1 MYGRL
6 VVQSSRIFGAI
17 TSKILNMRLTLDALQ
32 VIDAIDRHGSF
43 AAAGEALFRVPSAVT
58 YAVRKLEDDL
68 GVALFDRSGRRAA
81 LTPAG
86 QELLQRGRH
95 LLAAAED
102 LEASTRRA
110 ATGWEAELRIAV
122 DDIIPID
129 LLLPIIQRFY
139 ADNGQTRI
147 RVLREVLGGPW
158 DALADDRADLAVG
171 APGDVPSGQVLRT
184 APLGEVQFV
193 FVVAPGHPLADIPEP
208 VSIDSLREHRAIVVT
223 DTSRRLSARSSGFLP
238 EQPIL
243 ALPSLADKL
252 AAQLAGLGVGFLPQC
267 LAAQHLQAGHLVRRQ
282 VAINRG
288 DIPLH
293 LAWRP
298 EHHGNALQWFVG
310 NIQHDEALQNYLAG

>member
-1 MYGRL
+1 
-6 VVQSSRIFGAI
+6 
-17 TSKILNMRLTLDALQ
+17 MRLTLDALQ

-68 GVALFDRSGRRAA
+68 GVALFDRSGRRAS

-86 QELLQRGRH
+86 RELLERGRH

-110 ATGWEAELRIAV
+110 ATGWEAELRLAV
-122 DDIIPID
+122 DDIIPIQR
-129 LLLPIIQRFY
+129 LLPIIDSFY
-139 ADNGQTRI
+139 TENGQTRI

-171 APGDVPSGQVLRT
+171 APGDIPSGQVLRT
-184 APLGEVQFV
+184 APLGQSNFV
-193 FVVAPGHPLADIPEP
+193 FVVAPGHPLADVPEP
-208 VSIDSLREHRAIVVT
+208 VGVDELRRHRAVVVT
-223 DTSRRLSARSSGFLP
+223 DTSRRLSARSSGYLP

-252 AAQLAGLGVGFLPQC
+252 AAQRAGLGVGFLPRC
-267 LAAQHLQAGHLVRRQ
+267 LVADDLQAGTLLERQ
-282 VAINRG
+282 VAIARAN
-288 DIPLH
+288 IPLH

-298 EHHGNALQWFVG
+298 EHHGNALQWFVRK
-310 NIQHDEALQNYLAG
+310 IQADEHLHTYLAQ

>member
-1 MYGRL
+1 
-6 VVQSSRIFGAI
+6 
-17 TSKILNMRLTLDALQ
+17 MRLTLDALQ

-58 YAVRKLEDDL
+58 YSVRKLEDDL
-68 GVALFDRSGRRAA
+68 GVALFDRSGRRAM

-86 QELLQRGRH
+86 RELLDRGRH

-129 LLLPIIQRFY
+129 VLLPVIADFY

-147 RVLREVLGGPW
+147 RLLREVLGGPW

-171 APGDVPSGQVLRT
+171 APGDMPSGLVLKT
-184 APLGEVQFV
+184 APLGQASFIFV
-193 FVVAPGHPLADIPEP
+193 LSPQHPLADAPEP
-208 VSIDSLREHRAIVVT
+208 IDVDALRQHRAVVVS

-243 ALPSLADKL
+243 ALPGLAEKL
-252 AAQLAGLGVGFLPQC
+252 AAQLAGLGVGFLPRC
-267 LAAQHLQAGHLVRRQ
+267 LVAEHLAAGTLIERQ
-282 VAINRG
+282 VAITRG
-288 DIPLH
+288 TTPLH

-310 NIQHDEALQNYLAG
+310 KIQDDETLRNYLAR

>member
-1 MYGRL
+1 M
-6 VVQSSRIFGAI
+6 
-17 TSKILNMRLTLDALQ
+17 KLTLDALQ

-58 YAVRKLEDDL
+58 YSVRKLEDDL
-68 GVALFDRSGRRAA
+68 GVALFDRAGRRAT

-86 QELLQRGRH
+86 RELLERGRH

-122 DDIIPID
+122 DDIIPVEQI
-129 LLLPIIQRFY
+129 LRIIERFY
-139 ADNGQTRI
+139 ADNGETRI

-184 APLGEVQFV
+184 APLGEAEFV
-193 FVVAPGHPLADIPEP
+193 FVVAPGHPLASAPEP
-208 VSIDSLREHRAIVVT
+208 IEVDALRHHRAVVVT

-252 AAQLAGLGVGFLPQC
+252 AAQLAGLGVGFLPHC
-267 LAAQHLQAGHLVRRQ
+267 LVAQHIADGRLIQRQ

-288 DIPLH
+288 NIPLH

-310 NIQHDEALQNYLAG
+310 NIQADEVLHAYLAR

>member
-1 MYGRL
+1 
-6 VVQSSRIFGAI
+6 
-17 TSKILNMRLTLDALQ
+17 MRLTLDALQ
-32 VIDAIDRHGSF
+32 VLDAIDRHGSF

-68 GVALFDRSGRRAA
+68 GVALFDRSGRRAT

-86 QELLQRGRH
+86 QELLDRGRH

-110 ATGWEAELRIAV
+110 ATGWEAELRVAV
-122 DDIIPID
+122 DDIIPIEA
-129 LLLPIIQRFY
+129 LLPIIDRFY
-139 ADNGQTRI
+139 RDNGQTRI

-171 APGDVPSGQVLRT
+171 APGDVPSGQILRT
-184 APLGEVQFV
+184 APLGVAQFV
-193 FVVAPGHPLADIPEP
+193 FAIAPTHALASAKQPI
-208 VSIDSLREHRAIVVT
+208 SLETLRQHRAVVVS

-243 ALPSLADKL
+243 ALPSLRDKL
-252 AAQLAGLGVGFLPQC
+252 AAQLSGLGVGFLPRC
-267 LAAQHLQAGHLVRRQ
+267 MVAGYLQAGDLVQRR
-282 VAINRG
+282 VAINRA

-310 NIQHDEALQNYLAG
+310 NIQHDDALQKYLACQAD